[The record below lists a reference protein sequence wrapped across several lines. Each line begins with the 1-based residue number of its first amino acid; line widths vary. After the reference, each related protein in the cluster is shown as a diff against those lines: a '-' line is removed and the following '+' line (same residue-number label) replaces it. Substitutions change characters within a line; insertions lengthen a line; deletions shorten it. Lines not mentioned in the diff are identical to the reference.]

1 MKSID
6 RFGVTEEQL
15 RSLVAEGLRDGGD
28 WCDLYFEDTAYHDLL
43 LRDGVVGSGGYHVD
57 FGCGIRV
64 LKGEKTGYA
73 YAETTDFPSLK
84 SAARAAGSIASTK
97 GVPPPVTPG
106 GLKPLSN
113 FADGKVPG
121 PAGPLMRT
129 SLRSNCLEAASAIA
143 GGVETATA
151 SENRSH
157 PRLRKREGPASE
169 GSGRGPASPDVF
181 GGWLPRNEA
190 EAIACYYPELAP
202 WEEAEIAGFVPFL
215 QRIEAGIRARDS
227 RVLKVVAIL
236 SYSVSDVMMFN
247 SLGELTS
254 DHRPLGSLS
263 VQVIFQQGGRT
274 ENNTVS
280 RSLRMGAE
288 FISEEVLEDLVS
300 RAVAGMDAR
309 FEARRPKGGQMSV
322 VMGAGASGILLHEAM
337 GHAFE
342 ADFNRKGQSIFTDKM
357 GQRICRPGINILD
370 DGTLPRSRGA
380 CNFDDEGVPGQ
391 KTYMVTDGV
400 LTSYLHDRISAGY
413 YGVAPTGN
421 GRRESFRYNPIP
433 RMRATY
439 MESGPDGT
447 KEDLIASVRKG
458 IYVDQFANG
467 QVKIGE
473 GDFTFF
479 VKSGFLIEKGRLTM
493 PVKDINIIGNGPQA
507 LADIVA
513 VAGDLKVDEGTW
525 TCGKEQSVAVSCG
538 IPSVLIRNLTVG
550 GE

>member
-1 MKSID
+1 MNSCD
-6 RFGVTEEQL
+6 RFGVTESQL
-15 RSLVAEGLRDGGD
+15 RSLVAEGLRAGGD
-28 WCDLYFEDTAYHDLL
+28 WCDLYFEDTSYHDLL

-57 FGCGIRV
+57 YGCGIRV

-73 YAETTDFPSLK
+73 YAETTDYPSLL
-84 SAARAAGSIASTK
+84 SAAKAAG
-97 GVPPPVTPG
+97 
-106 GLKPLSN
+106 
-113 FADGKVPG
+113 
-121 PAGPLMRT
+121 
-129 SLRSNCLEAASAIA
+129 AIA
-143 GGVETATA
+143 GGVEAA
-151 SENRSH
+151 VGSENRSH
-157 PRLRKREGPASE
+157 PRLRKREGPADAV
-169 GSGRGPASPDVF
+169 GGRGPAQQDVF
-181 GGWLPRNEA
+181 RPKLPWNEA
-190 EAIACYYPELAP
+190 AMARYYDEKLS
-202 WEEAEIAGFVPFL
+202 WEDAETAGFIPFL

-236 SYSVSDVMMFN
+236 SYSVSDILMYN
-247 SLGELTS
+247 SLGELTT

-263 VQVIFQQGGRT
+263 VQVIFQQGERT

-288 FISEEVLEDLVS
+288 FISDAVLEDLVD
-300 RAVAGMDAR
+300 RAVEGMDAR
-309 FEARRPKGGQMSV
+309 FEARRPKGGQMPV

-342 ADFNRKGQSIFTDKM
+342 ADFNRKGQSIFSDRM
-357 GQRICRPGINILD
+357 GSRICRPGINILD
-370 DGTLPRSRGA
+370 DATVPASRGA
-380 CNFDDEGVPGQ
+380 CNYDDEGVPGQ
-391 KTYMVTDGV
+391 KTYMVADGV

-447 KEDLIASVRKG
+447 KEDLIASVKRG

-507 LADIVA
+507 LADIQA
-513 VAGDLKVDEGTW
+513 VAGDLRIDEGTW

-538 IPSVLIRNLTVG
+538 IPSVLIGNLTVG